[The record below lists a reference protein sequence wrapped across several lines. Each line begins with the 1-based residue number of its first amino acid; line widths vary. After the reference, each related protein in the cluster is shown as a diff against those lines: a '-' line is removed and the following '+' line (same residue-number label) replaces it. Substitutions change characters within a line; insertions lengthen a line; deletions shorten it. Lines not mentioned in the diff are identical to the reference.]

1 MHTVCW
7 SLKSVSMSKN
17 VPDRQTEKNRN
28 GNSKSKINSA
38 VWDIQLLARH
48 FLPNPTAN
56 EI

>member
-7 SLKSVSMSKN
+7 LLKSVSMSKN
-17 VPDRQTEKNRN
+17 VPDRQTEKNSN

-38 VWDIQLLARH
+38 VWDIQLLAGH